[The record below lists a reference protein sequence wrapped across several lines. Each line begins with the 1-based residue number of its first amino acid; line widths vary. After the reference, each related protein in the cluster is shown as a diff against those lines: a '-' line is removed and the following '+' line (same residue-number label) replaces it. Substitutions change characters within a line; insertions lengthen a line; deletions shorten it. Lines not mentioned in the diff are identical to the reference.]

1 MIPAPHREIGRS
13 DNLGNERRPIG
24 SPDHEGTGS
33 ASPARTL
40 RRSGSIA
47 SAQAGLVL
55 KRINARHD
63 NGIGAGSYRTTDLDG
78 TRDPLQRLAL
88 KAAQV
93 QRRDQVIFGA
103 LEREDNLKGLSRE
116 RFAERATQY
125 LAQIVEW
132 SPFRRKNVETAIDFV
147 RG

>member
-1 MIPAPHREIGRS
+1 MKAP
-13 DNLGNERRPIG
+13 DQPVRR
-24 SPDHEGTGS
+24 
-33 ASPARTL
+33 A
-40 RRSGSIA
+40 RSGAAVQSP
-47 SAQAGLVL
+47 SAQAVLVL

-63 NGIGAGSYRTTDLDG
+63 DGIGAGSYRSTDLDG

-93 QRRDQVIFGA
+93 QRRDQEIFGA